1 MPAADDSPDGFD
13 YDVTDQLRHDLKSPL
28 TTIRGR
34 AYLLA
39 RAVQRTPSLTNEERT
54 RMLDG
59 VAAIEAAVAAMV
71 VAIDALRD
79 ERTAGGGDEA
89 MGREQNADKSGA

>member
-1 MPAADDSPDGFD
+1 MHAEDETHAEHSLNPLDR
-13 YDVTDQLRHDLKSPL
+13 LRHDLRSPL

-39 RAVQRTPSLTNEERT
+39 RAVRRAPSLTEEERT
-54 RMLDG
+54 RMLAG

-71 VAIDALRD
+71 IVIEGIDGDRPAPD
-79 ERTAGGGDEA
+79 SDTATD
-89 MGREQNADKSGA
+89 RS

>member
-1 MPAADDSPDGFD
+1 MQAEDETHAERPLDPLDR
-13 YDVTDQLRHDLKSPL
+13 LRHDLRSPL

-39 RAVQRTPSLTNEERT
+39 RAVRRAPSLTEEERT
-54 RMLDG
+54 GMLTG

-71 VAIDALRD
+71 VVIDGIDGDRD
-79 ERTAGGGDEA
+79 SATSQDPDR
-89 MGREQNADKSGA
+89 S

>member
-1 MPAADDSPDGFD
+1 MHAEDETHAERPLDPLDR
-13 YDVTDQLRHDLKSPL
+13 LRHDLRSPL

-39 RAVQRTPSLTNEERT
+39 RAVRRAPSLSDDERT
-54 RMLDG
+54 RMLAG

-71 VAIDALRD
+71 VVIDGIDGDRD
-79 ERTAGGGDEA
+79 SATSQDPDR
-89 MGREQNADKSGA
+89 S

>member
-1 MPAADDSPDGFD
+1 MHAEDETHAERPLDPLDR
-13 YDVTDQLRHDLKSPL
+13 LRHDLRSPL

-39 RAVQRTPSLTNEERT
+39 RAVRRAPSLTEDERT
-54 RMLDG
+54 GMLAG

-71 VAIDALRD
+71 VVIDGIDGDRD
-79 ERTAGGGDEA
+79 
-89 MGREQNADKSGA
+89 NATSQDPDRS

>member
-1 MPAADDSPDGFD
+1 MRADDDTHAERPLDLLD
-13 YDVTDQLRHDLKSPL
+13 RLRHDLRSPL

-39 RAVQRTPSLTNEERT
+39 RAVRRAPSLTDEERT
-54 RMLDG
+54 RMLAG

-71 VAIDALRD
+71 VVIDGID
-79 ERTAGGGDEA
+79 GDRTPADGG
-89 MGREQNADKSGA
+89 ADTDRS

>member
-1 MPAADDSPDGFD
+1 MHPADETDDGDRLDPL
-13 YDVTDQLRHDLKSPL
+13 DQLRHDLRSPL

-39 RAVQRTPSLTNEERT
+39 RVVRRAPSLSDDERT
-54 RMLDG
+54 RMLEG

-71 VAIDALRD
+71 VVIDGID
-79 ERTAGGGDEA
+79 GDAEA
-89 MGREQNADKSGA
+89 EPAPP

>member
-1 MPAADDSPDGFD
+1 MHAEDETHAERPLDPLDR
-13 YDVTDQLRHDLKSPL
+13 LRHDLRSPL

-39 RAVQRTPSLTNEERT
+39 RAVRRAPSLTEEERT
-54 RMLDG
+54 GMLAG

-71 VAIDALRD
+71 VVIDGIDGDRD
-79 ERTAGGGDEA
+79 SVASQDPDR
-89 MGREQNADKSGA
+89 S

>member
-1 MPAADDSPDGFD
+1 MQAKDETSDSHRRDA
-13 YDVTDQLRHDLKSPL
+13 VDQLRHDLRTPL

-39 RAVQRTPSLTNEERT
+39 RAVRRARLLSDDERT

-59 VAAIEAAVAAMV
+59 LAAIETAVMAMDAV
-71 VAIDALRD
+71 IAGID
-79 ERTAGGGDEA
+79 GEA
-89 MGREQNADKSGA
+89 DARPDPP

>member
-1 MPAADDSPDGFD
+1 MHAEDETHAERPLDPLDR
-13 YDVTDQLRHDLKSPL
+13 LRHDLRSPL

-39 RAVQRTPSLTNEERT
+39 RSVRRAPSLTDDERT
-54 RMLDG
+54 RMLAG

-71 VAIDALRD
+71 VVIDGID
-79 ERTAGGGDEA
+79 GDRA
-89 MGREQNADKSGA
+89 SATSQDPDRS

>member
-1 MPAADDSPDGFD
+1 MHAEDETHAERPLDPLDR
-13 YDVTDQLRHDLKSPL
+13 LRHDLRSPL

-39 RAVQRTPSLTNEERT
+39 RSVRRAPSLTEEERT
-54 RMLDG
+54 GMLAG

-71 VAIDALRD
+71 VVIDGIDGDRD
-79 ERTAGGGDEA
+79 SATSQDPDR
-89 MGREQNADKSGA
+89 S

>member
-1 MPAADDSPDGFD
+1 MHAEDETHAERSLDPLDR
-13 YDVTDQLRHDLKSPL
+13 LRHDLRSPL

-39 RAVQRTPSLTNEERT
+39 RAVHRAPSLSEEERA
-54 RMLDG
+54 RMLAG

-71 VAIDALRD
+71 VVI
-79 ERTAGGGDEA
+79 EGINGDVPSLDNDTTTD
-89 MGREQNADKSGA
+89 RS

>member
-1 MPAADDSPDGFD
+1 MHAEDETHAGRPLDPR
-13 YDVTDQLRHDLKSPL
+13 DQLRHDLRSPL

-39 RAVQRTPSLTNEERT
+39 RAVRRAPSLTDEERT
-54 RMLDG
+54 RMLAG

-71 VAIDALRD
+71 TVIEGID
-79 ERTAGGGDEA
+79 GDPPSPDGDA
-89 MGREQNADKSGA
+89 TGDQT

>member
-1 MPAADDSPDGFD
+1 MHAEDETHAERPLDPLDR
-13 YDVTDQLRHDLKSPL
+13 LRHDLRSPL

-39 RAVQRTPSLTNEERT
+39 RSVHRAPSLTEEERT
-54 RMLDG
+54 GMLAG

-71 VAIDALRD
+71 VVIDGIDGDRD
-79 ERTAGGGDEA
+79 SATSQDPDR
-89 MGREQNADKSGA
+89 S

>member
-1 MPAADDSPDGFD
+1 MQAADETGDSSRRDA
-13 YDVTDQLRHDLKSPL
+13 VEQLRHDLRSPL

-39 RAVQRTPSLTNEERT
+39 RAVRRAPSLSEDERT

-59 VAAIEAAVAAMV
+59 VAAIDTAVVTMAAV
-71 VAIDALRD
+71 IDGIDNDA
-79 ERTAGGGDEA
+79 
-89 MGREQNADKSGA
+89 NARPGPP

>member
-1 MPAADDSPDGFD
+1 MRAEDETHAERPLDPLDR
-13 YDVTDQLRHDLKSPL
+13 LRHDLRSPL

-39 RAVQRTPSLTNEERT
+39 RAVRRAPSLTEEERT
-54 RMLDG
+54 GMLAG

-71 VAIDALRD
+71 VVIDGIDGDRD
-79 ERTAGGGDEA
+79 SATSEDPDR
-89 MGREQNADKSGA
+89 S

>member
-1 MPAADDSPDGFD
+1 MHAEDETHAERPLDPLDR
-13 YDVTDQLRHDLKSPL
+13 LRHDLRSPL

-39 RAVQRTPSLTNEERT
+39 RSVRRAPSLTEEERT
-54 RMLDG
+54 GMLAG

-71 VAIDALRD
+71 VVIDGIDGNRD
-79 ERTAGGGDEA
+79 SATNQDPDR
-89 MGREQNADKSGA
+89 S

>member
-1 MPAADDSPDGFD
+1 MQAKDESHAERPLDPLDR
-13 YDVTDQLRHDLKSPL
+13 LRHDLRSPL

-39 RAVQRTPSLTNEERT
+39 RAVRRAPSLTEEERA
-54 RMLDG
+54 RMLAG

-71 VAIDALRD
+71 VVIDGIDGDRD
-79 ERTAGGGDEA
+79 
-89 MGREQNADKSGA
+89 NATSQDPDRS

>member
-1 MPAADDSPDGFD
+1 MHAEDDTHAGRPLDARD
-13 YDVTDQLRHDLKSPL
+13 RLRHDLKSPL

-39 RAVQRTPSLTNEERT
+39 RAVRRAPSLTDEERS
-54 RMLDG
+54 RMLAG

-71 VAIDALRD
+71 VVIDGIDADLPP
-79 ERTAGGGDEA
+79 
-89 MGREQNADKSGA
+89 RESDSATDRS

>member
-1 MPAADDSPDGFD
+1 MHAEDETHAERPLDPLDR
-13 YDVTDQLRHDLKSPL
+13 LRHDLRSPL

-39 RAVQRTPSLTNEERT
+39 RAVRRAPSLTEDERT
-54 RMLDG
+54 GMLAG

-71 VAIDALRD
+71 VVIDGIDGDRD
-79 ERTAGGGDEA
+79 SATSQDPDR
-89 MGREQNADKSGA
+89 S

>member
-1 MPAADDSPDGFD
+1 MQAEDQTGDDHRREAF
-13 YDVTDQLRHDLKSPL
+13 DQLRHDLRTPL

-39 RAVQRTPSLTNEERT
+39 RAVRRAPSLTDEERT

-59 VAAIEAAVAAMV
+59 VAAIETAVAAMV
-71 VAIDALRD
+71 AVIDGMDRD
-79 ERTAGGGDEA
+79 TDIRR
-89 MGREQNADKSGA
+89 GRP

>member
-1 MPAADDSPDGFD
+1 MRADDDTHAERPPAPLDR
-13 YDVTDQLRHDLKSPL
+13 LRHDLRSPL

-39 RAVQRTPSLTNEERT
+39 RAVRRAPSLTEDERT
-54 RMLDG
+54 RMLAG

-71 VAIDALRD
+71 VVIDGFD
-79 ERTAGGGDEA
+79 GDRTP
-89 MGREQNADKSGA
+89 ADHGADTDRS

>member
-1 MPAADDSPDGFD
+1 MHAEDETHAERPLDPLDR
-13 YDVTDQLRHDLKSPL
+13 LRHDLRSPL

-39 RAVQRTPSLTNEERT
+39 RAVRRAPSLTEEERT
-54 RMLDG
+54 GMLAG

-71 VAIDALRD
+71 VVIDGIDGDRD
-79 ERTAGGGDEA
+79 SATSEDPDR
-89 MGREQNADKSGA
+89 S

>member
-1 MPAADDSPDGFD
+1 MHAEDETHAERPLDPLDR
-13 YDVTDQLRHDLKSPL
+13 LRHDLRSPL

-39 RAVQRTPSLTNEERT
+39 RAVRRAPSLTEDERT
-54 RMLDG
+54 GMLAG

-71 VAIDALRD
+71 VVIDGID
-79 ERTAGGGDEA
+79 GDRTPADGG
-89 MGREQNADKSGA
+89 ADTDRS

>member
-1 MPAADDSPDGFD
+1 MQAEDETHAERPLDPLDR
-13 YDVTDQLRHDLKSPL
+13 LRHDLRSPL

-39 RAVQRTPSLTNEERT
+39 RAVRRAPSLTEDERT
-54 RMLDG
+54 RMLAG

-71 VAIDALRD
+71 VVIDGLD
-79 ERTAGGGDEA
+79 
-89 MGREQNADKSGA
+89 ADHTTGASQDPDRF